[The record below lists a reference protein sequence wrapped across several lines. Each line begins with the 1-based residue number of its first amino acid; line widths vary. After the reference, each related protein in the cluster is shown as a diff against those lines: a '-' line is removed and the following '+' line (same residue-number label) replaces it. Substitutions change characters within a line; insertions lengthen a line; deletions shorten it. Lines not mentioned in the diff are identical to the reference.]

1 MGKIK
6 GNRTFLVEGSYV
18 AASTL
23 KIIFL
28 TTAIVQTKTA
38 EELFG
43 QANLVAENIG
53 YCVLL
58 PLIVVC
64 WQNKNFR
71 ILSLENP
78 RGLIIEQNPAF
89 CCVYF
94 KTLD

>member
-1 MGKIK
+1 M
-6 GNRTFLVEGSYV
+6 EGSYV

-28 TTAIVQTKTA
+28 TTAIAPTNKA

-43 QANLVAENIG
+43 QANVVAENIG

-58 PLIVVC
+58 PLIVFC
-64 WQNKNFR
+64 WQNKNVT
-71 ILSLENP
+71 ILSLETP
-78 RGLIIEQNPAF
+78 LGLIIEQNPAF